1 MKWLIVI
8 FAILILL
15 LLAILESRRESKFFQ
30 ITEYKI
36 SSPKL
41 KGMKDPLK
49 VLFLSDLHNCSYG
62 ENNQDL
68 LRAIKDAAPAFIFI
82 GGDML
87 VRRNGTSYEA
97 TLKFLEQL
105 PKICPV
111 YYANGNHEQKLKLE
125 AEFFEQSY
133 KEYKDGLIACGIHML
148 ENESVA
154 LDFKGKQVVLT
165 GLEIPLK
172 GYRKFYHCKLED
184 SDISECIGEA
194 SSDYQI
200 LLAHHPG
207 HIALYKK
214 WGADLILSGHF
225 HGGVLRLPGIGGL
238 IAPDFRLFPK
248 YSGGIYKESNQT
260 IIVSR
265 GLGVHSMP
273 LRIFNQPELL
283 VLHFQG

>member
-1 MKWLIVI
+1 MKWLIAI

-15 LLAILESRRESKFFQ
+15 LLAILESKRESKFFQ
-30 ITEYKI
+30 ITEYRI
-36 SSPKL
+36 RSPKL
-41 KGMKDPLK
+41 RGMKDHVK

-62 ENNQDL
+62 ENNHDL
-68 LRAIKDAAPAFIFI
+68 LKAIKDAAPAFIFI

-97 TLKFLEQL
+97 TLKFLGQL

-111 YYANGNHEQKLKLE
+111 YYANGNHEQKLKME
-125 AEFFEQSY
+125 PECFEQSY
-133 KEYKDGLIACGIHML
+133 EDYKKALLSYGIHML
-148 ENESVA
+148 ENESVT
-154 LDFKGKQVVLT
+154 LDFKGEKVTLT

-172 GYRKFYHCKLED
+172 GYRKFYHCKLEAE
-184 SDISECIGEA
+184 DISSCIGEA

-207 HIALYKK
+207 HVPLYKN
-214 WGADLILSGHF
+214 WGADLILSGHL
-225 HGGVLRLPGIGGL
+225 HGGVLRLPFLGGF

-248 YSGGIYKESNQT
+248 YSGGIYKEKEVT
-260 IIVSR
+260 IVVSR

-273 LRIFNQPELL
+273 LRIFNPPQL
-283 VLHFQG
+283 VVLNFQG